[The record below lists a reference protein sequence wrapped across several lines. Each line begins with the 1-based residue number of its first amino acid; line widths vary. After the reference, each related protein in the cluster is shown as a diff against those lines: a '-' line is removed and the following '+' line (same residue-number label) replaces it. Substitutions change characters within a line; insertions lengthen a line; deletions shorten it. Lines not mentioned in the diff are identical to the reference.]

1 MRDRVLVTPRSMTS
15 AGVHD
20 LAALRPVAAA
30 GYELVAGPAG
40 RQPRPEELRALGE
53 GVVGW
58 IAGVERVD
66 DDVLAAMPSLR
77 VISRNGA
84 GADAVDLA
92 AAERRG
98 VRVVTARGANA
109 RGVAELALAHV
120 LGALRGVT
128 AADRS
133 LREGGW
139 TRVLGREMPDVVVGV
154 VGYGAIGRLVAG
166 STAALGA
173 RVLVSDP
180 VAVVEDL
187 PGAPEQVGLAA
198 LLAASDVVTLHAPPP
213 ADGAPLV
220 GAAELASLPA
230 GAVLVNTARSSLVD
244 DGAVLE
250 ALRTGRLGAYA
261 VDAFDREPPALTPL
275 LLHERVVMTPHLGGY
290 TGASVRRAT
299 EQSVANLLEV
309 LGSSSPSSSTS
320 PGSST
325 APGPPV
331 S

>member
-1 MRDRVLVTPRSMTS
+1 MRGRVLVTPRSMTS
-15 AGVHD
+15 VGVHD
-20 LAALRPVAAA
+20 LAALRPVVEA
-30 GYELVAGPAG
+30 GYDLVPGPAG
-40 RQPRPEELRALGE
+40 RQPRVEELCALGD

-58 IAGVERVD
+58 IAGVERID
-66 DDVLAAMPSLR
+66 DQVLAAMPSLR

-109 RGVAELALAHV
+109 RGVAELAFAHV

-128 AADRS
+128 LADRS

-139 TRVLGREMPDVVVGV
+139 TRPQGRELPDLTVGV
-154 VGYGAIGRLVAG
+154 VGYGAIGRHVAAFA
-166 STAALGA
+166 SAFGA

-180 VAVVEDL
+180 VAEVDVV
-187 PGAPEQVGLAA
+187 PGALDQVAPAA
-198 LLAASDVVTLHAPPP
+198 LFAASDVVTLHAPPP
-213 ADGAPLV
+213 ADGSPLV
-220 GAAELASLPA
+220 GAAELAAMPR

-244 DGAVLE
+244 DDAVLE
-250 ALRTGRLGAYA
+250 ALSTGALGAYA

-290 TGASVRRAT
+290 TDASVRRAT
-299 EQSVANLLEV
+299 EQSVVNLLDV
-309 LGSSSPSSSTS
+309 LGS
-320 PGSST
+320 PG
-325 APGPPV
+325 
-331 S
+331 